1 MPLRSVSNSPT
12 RDWLRPEEE
21 AYAKH
26 FFLIF
31 DQAAIHPILE
41 LCSLISSGHS
51 HRVVGKV
58 GMSEAKCSTSYA
70 ISTL

>member
-1 MPLRSVSNSPT
+1 MPLRSVSNFPT
-12 RDWLRPEEE
+12 RDWLHPKEE

-26 FFLIF
+26 FLIF
-31 DQAAIHPILE
+31 DQATIHPILE

-58 GMSEAKCSTSYA
+58 GMSEAICSTSYA
-70 ISTL
+70 ISML